1 MTAADGV
8 VAAHFAFVVF
18 VIGGGALVVRWPRMA
33 WLHLPAVVW
42 GALVQLADL
51 PCPLT
56 DWEFAL
62 RGQAEGAGFV
72 ARLLMPVLYPDL
84 ISPGVLTPGVR
95 IGIGCIVIGV
105 NVAFYGY
112 AVRKHRRRAAA
123 PAP

>member
-1 MTAADGV
+1 MTAVDGV

-18 VIGGGALVVRWPRMA
+18 VIVGGASVVRWPRMA
-33 WLHLPAVVW
+33 WVHVPAVFW

-56 DWEFAL
+56 DLEFAL
-62 RGQAEGAGFV
+62 RGTAEQTGFV

-84 ISPGVLTPGVR
+84 IRPGTLTPGVR
-95 IGIGCIVIGV
+95 VAIGCVVIVV

-112 AVRKHRRRAAA
+112 AVRKHRRLAAA
-123 PAP
+123 RAP